1 MIGLAGTGATLKRP
15 ASRRRIV
22 SSYLIALVIMMLP
35 WQGYALFL
43 RPDLVALLILYWS
56 LREPRRM
63 GGWGPFVMGLLVDVA
78 DGTTLGLHSLSY
90 SIIFFLANSF
100 RVRILSFYTLHQ
112 TVQIF
117 SLLLTEHL
125 LNLAVVW
132 FLKQGLP
139 QWFWLL
145 QVPITALLWPLLPR
159 LLERDGAASLTKS
172 S

>member
-1 MIGLAGTGATLKRP
+1 MIGLAGTGTTLKRP
-15 ASRRRIV
+15 ASRRRMIL
-22 SSYLIALVIMMLP
+22 SYLIALVVMMLP
-35 WQGYALFL
+35 WQGYSLFL

-78 DGTTLGLHSLSY
+78 DGTTLGMHSLSY
-90 SIIFFLANSF
+90 SVIFFLANSF
-100 RVRILSFYTLHQ
+100 RVRILSFYILHQ
-112 TVQIF
+112 TIQIF
-117 SLLLTEHL
+117 LLLLTEHL

-132 FLKQGLP
+132 FLKEGFP

-145 QVPITALLWPLLPR
+145 QVPITAILWPLLPR
-159 LLERDGAASLTKS
+159 LLERDGANTPSTS